1 MMNTTTM
8 NAIDK
13 MNTKSL
19 EWWKRVLNIQLSRPA
34 GYAKITFNGVQ
45 YTNYNDIQ
53 ALKNAVSRK
62 LRETA

>member
-13 MNTKSL
+13 MNKKSL
-19 EWWKRVLNIQLSRPA
+19 EWWKRVLDIQLSR
-34 GYAKITFNGVQ
+34 GGFGKVTFNDVQ
-45 YTNYNDIQ
+45 YTNYSDIQ

-62 LRETA
+62 LREIA

>member
-13 MNTKSL
+13 MNKKSL
-19 EWWKRVLNIQLSRPA
+19 EWWKRVLDIQLSR
-34 GYAKITFNGVQ
+34 GGFGKVTFNGVQ

-62 LRETA
+62 LREVA